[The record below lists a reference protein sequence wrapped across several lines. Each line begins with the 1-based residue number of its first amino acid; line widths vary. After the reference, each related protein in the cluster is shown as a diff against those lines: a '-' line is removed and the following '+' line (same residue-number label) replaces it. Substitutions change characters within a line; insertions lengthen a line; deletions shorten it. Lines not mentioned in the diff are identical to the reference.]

1 MNTRENYPQ
10 EVDAVLDLALRE
22 DIGSGDITTGSTV
35 PEGAVL
41 TGEIRAKGTGV
52 VSGIGLSG
60 VVFRKLDPDCM
71 WEEIVHDGDRVS
83 PGDTLARVTGSARAI
98 LSAERTALNI
108 VQQMSGIST
117 LTSFFVEAVSGS
129 GVKIKDTRKTL
140 PGLRWISKYAV
151 AVGGGHNHRAGLY
164 DGVLIKDNH
173 IKAAGS
179 IAAAVEKARQSTGE
193 DFAIEVETKTME
205 QVKEA
210 VSCGVDVIMLDN
222 MDIREIGEA
231 VRLIDRRALV
241 EVSGGVTLEN
251 VKEMA
256 QSGVDFISVG
266 ALTHSAPCLDI
277 SFDVLDS

>member
-1 MNTRENYPQ
+1 MKMREDYPR
-10 EVDAVLDLALRE
+10 EVDAVLELALRE
-22 DIGSGDITTGSTV
+22 DIGSGDVTTGSIV
-35 PEGAVL
+35 PEDAVL
-41 TGEIRAKGTGV
+41 TGEICAKGTGV
-52 VSGIGLSG
+52 VSGMGLCCA
-60 VVFRKLDPDCM
+60 VFRKLDPHCE
-71 WEEIVHDGDRVS
+71 WEEIVCDGDRVS
-83 PGDTLARVTGSARAI
+83 PGDTLARVAGRSRSI

-108 VQQMSGIST
+108 LQKMSGIST
-117 LTSFFVEAVSGS
+117 LTSFFVEAVAGS

-151 AVGGGHNHRAGLY
+151 AAGGGHNHRAGLY

-179 IAAAVEKARQSTGE
+179 ITAAVGKVRRNVGE
-193 DFAIEVETKTME
+193 DFSIEVETKTME

-222 MDIREIGEA
+222 MEVGEIEEA
-231 VRLIDRRALV
+231 LGLIDRRALV

-251 VKEMA
+251 IGEMA
-256 QSGVDFISVG
+256 GSGVDFISVG

-277 SFDVLDS
+277 SFDVLES

>member
-1 MNTRENYPQ
+1 MKTHENYPQ
-10 EVDAVLDLALRE
+10 EVDAVLELALRE
-22 DIGSGDITTGSTV
+22 DIGSGDITTGSIV
-35 PEGAVL
+35 PEDAVL

-52 VSGIGLSG
+52 ISGIGLCCE
-60 VVFRKLDPDCM
+60 VFRKLDPDCA
-71 WEEIVHDGDRVS
+71 WEEIVNDGDRVS
-83 PGDTLARVTGSARAI
+83 PGDTLARVTGKARAI

-108 VQQMSGIST
+108 LQKMSGIST
-117 LTSFFVEAVSGS
+117 LTSLFVEAVAGS

-151 AVGGGHNHRAGLY
+151 AAGGGHNHRAGLY

-179 IAAAVEKARQSTGE
+179 IAAAVGKARENVGE
-193 DFAIEVETKTME
+193 DFSVEVETKTME

-222 MDIREIGEA
+222 MDVREIEEA
-231 VRLIDRRALV
+231 VGLIDRRALV

-251 VKEMA
+251 VKGMA
-256 QSGVDFISVG
+256 RSGVDFISVG

-277 SFDVLDS
+277 SFDVLNS